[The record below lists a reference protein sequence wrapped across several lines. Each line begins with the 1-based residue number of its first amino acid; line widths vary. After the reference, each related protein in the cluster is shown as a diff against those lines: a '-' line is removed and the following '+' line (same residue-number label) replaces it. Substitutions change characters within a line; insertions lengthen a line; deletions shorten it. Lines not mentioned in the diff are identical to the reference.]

1 VNTSTGET
9 PAGDARPTDLRAAAD
24 DFTWLLN
31 RFATETAGV
40 VDAIAVS
47 SDGLLIAVSELRE
60 HADSERLA
68 AIVSGITSLAA
79 GASGNYGLWDLEAA
93 LRWVRENVEAF
104 GGDPGRVTVFG
115 QSGGGEKVRHLT
127 ASPKTRGLFSQAIM
141 QSGGGLQDFTPELT
155 RLFMYGRVVDGSKLE
170 RELQYEVLYSTPQ
183 TVAAFAEAIEPGVLS
198 PLGGSHG

>member
-1 VNTSTGET
+1 MSTSTGDTPHAGAST
-9 PAGDARPTDLRAAAD
+9 PAELQAAAA

-79 GASGNYGLWDLEAA
+79 GASGNYGLGALNKVIIDLEGGHVLVSAIGSGA
-93 LRWVRENVEAF
+93 VLGVVTDKEAKL
-104 GGDPGRVTVFG
+104 GNIAYEMT
-115 QSGGGEKVRHLT
+115 
-127 ASPKTRGLFSQAIM
+127 LFAN
-141 QSGGGLQDFTPELT
+141 
-155 RLFMYGRVVDGSKLE
+155 RAGS
-170 RELQYEVLYSTPQ
+170 
-183 TVAAFAEAIEPGVLS
+183 ALS
-198 PLGGSHG
+198 PQLVLQLKNSVGAASAR